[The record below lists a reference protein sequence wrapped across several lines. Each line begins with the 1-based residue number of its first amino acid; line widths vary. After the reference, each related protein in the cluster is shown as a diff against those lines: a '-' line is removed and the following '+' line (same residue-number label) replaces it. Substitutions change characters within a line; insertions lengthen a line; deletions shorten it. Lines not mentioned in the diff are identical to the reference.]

1 MLRARRLWLRLQ
13 SLIDRKQNDRLLD
26 DELQFHLDQQIAEN
40 LAAGMSKDEARY
52 AAMRSFG
59 NPTFLK
65 EETRESWGWIWLE
78 QFAQDVRYGARSLA
92 KNPGFT
98 IVAVF
103 AVALGI
109 GVNAGIF
116 SVLNGVALKLLPV
129 PAADQIVSIDEL
141 FSGKVHRNVHGEPG
155 LFSFSEYKHYRDNNR
170 VFSGLLAY
178 APFIGEVPLGGE
190 TPKPLIGA
198 STSCNFFDVLQ
209 EHPTLGRPFLETDC
223 SAPGA
228 NPVAVMSDELWR
240 TQFAADPNI
249 LGKTISLN
257 RTKFTVIGVAA
268 SGFRGL
274 DPWPS
279 QFWVPLTMQEA
290 LEPGRD
296 LLPEDNTGWLAILG
310 RIRPGISLD
319 EVRANLTV
327 IAATL
332 DRQYPERITKLVIH
346 RATFLGRS
354 EERSVAF
361 GIGGIVLAAVGLVLL
376 LACANVANLLLARA
390 SARQKEITIRRS
402 IGGSRSRI
410 VRQLLTESL
419 LIAFLGGTLGSLMV
433 FWSIGGIAHYLLSHL
448 PREAPAL
455 MWDVRPD
462 LHVWGYSLLLTAVT
476 GIVFGLAPA
485 LHATRQDLSSALKG
499 DSAIFFCKTAGGR
512 RRRFLRGSPRGTLRG
527 STLRATLVGVQ
538 AAVCMV
544 LLIAAGLLMRGLY
557 TAQVA
562 DPGFEM
568 KGIVQARFDLSSA
581 QGYNP
586 QRAQSFQR
594 DLIARIKSLPAIDQV
609 EQARVTPLG
618 DQFLGTEFTLST
630 ETDPRQIE
638 FNVVS
643 PRFFSMLGMPIVRGR
658 TFTDIETKTDAGVL
672 VVTESTARQL
682 WPGKDPIGQTLRD
695 DEKKQYQVVGVV
707 RDSQASHFGH
717 SDGIFAYMPAGP
729 QEQLTA
735 QILIRTANTSAATI
749 NAIREAARATDPDLI
764 VDVSNLEEN
773 LEIWRA
779 PSRIVAAL
787 SGVLGALALLLAA
800 IGVHGVVSYG
810 VSQRIREIG
819 IRLALGANRHEMVN
833 LVLRQAMRPV
843 IIGGAIGILIAAAVS
858 QVLAGVLYGIGT
870 HDPIAFIGVPIF
882 LLAIAFLSSYLP
894 ARRASRLDPTAALRH
909 E

>member
-1 MLRARRLWLRLQ
+1 MLWAKRIKLRVQ
-13 SLIDRKQNDRLLD
+13 SLIHRNQSDRLLD

-40 LAAGMSKDEARY
+40 LAAGMPEDEARH
-52 AAMRSFG
+52 AAMRLFG
-59 NPTFLK
+59 NPTALK
-65 EETRESWGWIWLE
+65 EETREAWGWIWLE
-78 QFAQDVRYGARSLA
+78 QFAQDLRYGARSLA

-98 IVAVF
+98 LVAVF

-155 LFSFSEYKHYRDNNR
+155 LFSYSEYKTYRDNNR

-178 APFIGEVPLGGE
+178 APFIGDVPLGGE
-190 TPKPLIGA
+190 TPKPLMGA

-209 EHPTLGRPFLETDC
+209 EHPVLGRPFLETDC

-228 NPVAVMSDELWR
+228 NPVAVVSDELWR
-240 TQFAADPNI
+240 IQFAADPNI

-279 QFWVPLTMQEA
+279 QFWVPLTMQQA

-310 RIRPGISLD
+310 RIRPGLALD

-332 DRQYPERITKLVIH
+332 DQQYPERITNLVIH

-419 LIAFLGGTLGSLMV
+419 LIAFLGGTLGSLIV
-433 FWSIGGIAHYLLSHL
+433 FWSLGGIAHYLLSHL
-448 PREAPAL
+448 PREVPAL

-499 DSAIFFCKTAGGR
+499 DTALFGKTANGR
-512 RRRFLRGSPRGTLRG
+512 ARGSK
-527 STLRATLVGVQ
+527 LRATLVGVQ

-562 DPGFEM
+562 DPGFDM
-568 KGIVQARFDLSSA
+568 QGIVQARFDLSSA

-586 QRAQSFQR
+586 HRAQAFHR
-594 DLIARIKSLPAIDQV
+594 ELIARIKSIPGVDQV
-609 EQARVTPLG
+609 AQARVAPLG
-618 DQFLGTEFTLST
+618 DQFLGTEFTLT
-630 ETDPRQIE
+630 GETDPRQIE

-643 PRFFSMLGMPIVRGR
+643 PGFFSMLGMPIVRGR
-658 TFTDIETKTDAGVL
+658 TFTDAETKTDTGVL

-695 DEKKQYQVVGVV
+695 DEKKQYQVIGVV

-717 SDGIFAYMPAGP
+717 SDGTFVYMPAGP
-729 QEQLTA
+729 NEQLTA
-735 QILIRTANTSAATI
+735 QILIRTANTAATAAPTI
-749 NAIREAARATDPDLI
+749 NSIREAARVTDPDLI

-800 IGVHGVVSYG
+800 IGVHGVVSYS
-810 VSQRIREIG
+810 VSQRLHEIG
-819 IRLALGANRHEMVN
+819 IRLALGANHRDVLN

-843 IIGGAIGILIAAAVS
+843 VIGGLIGIAAAAAVS

-870 HDPIAFIGVPIF
+870 HDPYAFIGVPIF
-882 LLAIAFLSSYLP
+882 LLAVAFLSSYLP
-894 ARRASRLDPTAALRH
+894 ARRASHLDPTTALRH